1 MSIHELLANKNISNN
16 YVCVSCDA
24 SRKYVLLSKQ
34 DYFSQKTWF
43 GWNDRYKKLTLMEL
57 AREVHVCFQNQ
68 KLKLENIASRSQICN
83 VENGVFE
90 KELRTVQAEQ
100 EKLRQTMTG
109 IVAILGG
116 IREQVFQKKRARTDF
131 VGKILEKIWSW
142 WFDPNKEISKLSN
155 NIQKF
160 NPVVDALKARI
171 VTNMQCIEKVV
182 NGEETTNTVNSR
194 KDVTTWLATYAED
207 KLQGDKKKSYK
218 KSLLAQ
224 NASRRISEFLRLW
237 NTFVPESIQPEI
249 VVSTP
254 STASSSP
261 IDEID

>member
-1 MSIHELLANKNISNN
+1 MNICDLLANENINTS

-24 SRKYVLLSKQ
+24 SREYVLLSKQ

-68 KLKLENIASRSQICN
+68 EFKLEDIASSSQTYK
-83 VENGVFE
+83 VENGAFE
-90 KELRTVQAEQ
+90 KQLRTVQAEQ
-100 EKLRQTMTG
+100 EKLRKTMTG

-131 VGKILEKIWSW
+131 VGKILAKIWSW

-155 NIQKF
+155 KIQKF
-160 NPVVDALKARI
+160 NPVVDELKARI
-171 VTNMQCIEKVV
+171 VANMQCIEKVV

-194 KDVTTWLATYAED
+194 KDIVIWLTTYAED
-207 KLQGDKKKSYK
+207 KLQGNQKESYQK
-218 KSLLAQ
+218 NSFAQ
-224 NASRRISEFLRLW
+224 AASRRITEFLRLW
-237 NTFVPESIQPEI
+237 NTFVPESTQPEI

-261 IDEID
+261 IKEID